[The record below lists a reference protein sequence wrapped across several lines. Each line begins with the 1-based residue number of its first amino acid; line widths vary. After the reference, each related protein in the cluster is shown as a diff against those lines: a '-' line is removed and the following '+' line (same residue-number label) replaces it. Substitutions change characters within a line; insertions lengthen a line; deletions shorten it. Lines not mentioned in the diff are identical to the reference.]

1 MGKLYSFKSGE
12 EIKSVA
18 ELTPVEINNK
28 LIELEDALLRLGLTL
43 AADNINDARD
53 TLVRKIKHE
62 ERVMNRATLKRQ
74 LALKGVSE

>member
-1 MGKLYSFKSGE
+1 MAKLYSFKSGE

-28 LIELEDALLRLGLTL
+28 LIELEDALLRLGLTQ
-43 AADNINDARD
+43 AANEINDARD